1 MRRAGILIATAA
13 LFAALSTGTG
23 TAQTP
28 GHSEPGHSE
37 LGHSQLGHSQRR
49 VVYKAAAVYPELANR
64 DHIRGVVRLEV
75 VVGSNGTVKSTR
87 PLGGAPVLIPP
98 AIDAVRQWR
107 FEAAPRE
114 TTELVQIIFVL
125 PGS

>member
-1 MRRAGILIATAA
+1 MRRAGILIAAAA
-13 LFAALSTGTG
+13 LFAALSTSTS

-28 GHSEPGHSE
+28 GHSE
-37 LGHSQLGHSQRR
+37 RT
-49 VVYKAAAVYPELANR
+49 VVYKVAAVYPELAKR

-75 VVGSNGTVKSTR
+75 VVGSNGTVNSTK

-107 FEAAPRE
+107 FAAAPKE
-114 TTELVQIIFVL
+114 TTEIVQIIFVL

>member
-1 MRRAGILIATAA
+1 MIATAA

-49 VVYKAAAVYPELANR
+49 VVYKAAAVYPELAKR

-75 VVGSNGTVKSTR
+75 VVGPNGTVKSTK
-87 PLGGAPVLIPP
+87 PLGGAPVLIPS

-114 TTELVQIIFVL
+114 TTEIVQIIFVL
-125 PGS
+125 P